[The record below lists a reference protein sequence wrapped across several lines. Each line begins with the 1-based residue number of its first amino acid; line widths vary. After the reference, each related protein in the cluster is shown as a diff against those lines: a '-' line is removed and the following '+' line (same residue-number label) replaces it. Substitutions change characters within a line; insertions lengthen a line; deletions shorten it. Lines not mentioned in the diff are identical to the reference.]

1 MPWLTRCWVTC
12 RLAARRTNASQ
23 NVDHRM
29 QSAQPQAA
37 TVAVESP
44 DILLG
49 LKHRG
54 KPPKLALYHS
64 LDTRRIIKRCSC
76 LVPWF
81 RSTEVPAN
89 AVVPASAEGAVD
101 ETSVFG
107 I

>member
-1 MPWLTRCWVTC
+1 MLPLHPTPV
-12 RLAARRTNASQ
+12 
-23 NVDHRM
+23 
-29 QSAQPQAA
+29 A

-76 LVPWF
+76 PVPWF
-81 RSTEVPAN
+81 CSTELLAH
-89 AVVPASAEGAVD
+89 AVVPASAEEEFHEILVSRHVG
-101 ETSVFG
+101 G
-107 I
+107 